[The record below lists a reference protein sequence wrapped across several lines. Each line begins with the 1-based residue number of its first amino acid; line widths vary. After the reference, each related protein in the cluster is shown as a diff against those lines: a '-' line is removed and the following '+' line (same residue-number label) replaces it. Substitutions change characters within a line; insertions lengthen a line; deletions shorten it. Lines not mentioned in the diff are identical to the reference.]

1 MEKELLTTVGDVK
14 VYVGQLKI
22 TWMFPSMIL
31 EKDGKEVTV
40 TSNAG
45 EFELDLGEFL
55 ILVGRLNPQELS
67 MLNDVLEV
75 IADSVRDYEDGSW
88 IVFELKQQYM
98 PELENIVDRH
108 R

>member
-14 VYVGQLKI
+14 VFVGQLKI
-22 TWMFPSMIL
+22 TWLYPTMIL

-40 TSNAG
+40 TVDSG

-55 ILVGRLNPQELS
+55 IDVDRLAPQELR

-75 IADSVRDYEDGSW
+75 IADSVREYKDVGW
-88 IVFELKQQYM
+88 ITFELKQQYL